1 MLTRISLV
9 TILKIGDEEE
19 EEFVNVRVNVD
30 TE

>member
-19 EEFVNVRVNVD
+19 EFVNVRVNVD